1 MRRAN
6 ERANERRHMAKKKN
20 RGQQVAAALMLQAMR
35 ERGDA
40 DVVAFVAAQL
50 ADADDPVTK
59 YVGQRLEIVALR
71 LEAEDA
77 AANEREREEGR

>member
-1 MRRAN
+1 
-6 ERANERRHMAKKKN
+6 MAKKLN
-20 RGQQVAAALMLQAMR
+20 RGQQAAAALMLQAMR

-40 DVVAFVAAQL
+40 DIVAYVAAQL

-59 YVGQRLEIVALR
+59 YVGQRLELVALR

-77 AANEREREEGR
+77 AANRREQANKEKA

>member
-1 MRRAN
+1 M
-6 ERANERRHMAKKKN
+6 EKKKN

-35 ERGDA
+35 ERDDA
-40 DVVAFVAAQL
+40 DVVTFVAAQL

-59 YVGQRLEIVALR
+59 YVGQRLELVALR

-77 AANEREREEGR
+77 AANEREREEGK

>member
-1 MRRAN
+1 
-6 ERANERRHMAKKKN
+6 MAKKKN

-35 ERGDA
+35 ERDDA
-40 DVVAFVAAQL
+40 DIVAFVAAQL

-77 AANEREREEGR
+77 AANEREREEVE